1 MTAEFG
7 FPSIVAPRNGIIEVT
22 GAALCEHLARPVPV
36 LPLDHAF
43 ALASQGFAVFPVGR
57 NKAPRCPRGHR
68 AASTDLER
76 IRAMAGQYGFVLVGV
91 ATGEASDA
99 AVLDLDRQHGAAAW
113 WMENRH
119 RLPATRTHRTRSG
132 GLHLWFRH
140 KPGLR
145 CSTAKIAPGVDVK
158 AEGGACIWW
167 PATGLPALCTAP
179 LAPWPDWLT
188 PPPPP
193 SPAPAYVH
201 RGPRP
206 AAHIE
211 AQLAGLVRMVAAAP
225 QGQRNASLFW
235 AAARTLELVAAGEL
249 SKPHAESVLLEA
261 AAHAGLD
268 RLEAG
273 RTIKSAFDRRAA

>member
-1 MTAEFG
+1 MSVEF
-7 FPSIVAPRNGIIEVT
+7 PIDGIIEVT
-22 GAALCEHLARPVPV
+22 GDAPVEYVSRPASMPPLEHAL
-36 LPLDHAF
+36 
-43 ALASQGFAVFPVGR
+43 ALASMGFAVFPIGKD
-57 NKAPRCPRGHR
+57 KAPRCPRGHK
-68 AASTDLER
+68 AASTDPDC

-91 ATGEASDA
+91 ATGEASNA

-113 WMENRH
+113 WTENRH

-140 KPGLR
+140 KPDLR

-167 PATGLPALCTAP
+167 PATGLPALSTAP
-179 LAPWPDWLT
+179 LAPWPDWLA

-193 SPAPAYVH
+193 PAPAYVH

-211 AQLAGLVRMVAAAP
+211 AQLAGLVRVVAASKP
-225 QGQRNASLFW
+225 GQRNASLFW
-235 AAARTLELVAAGEL
+235 AAARAGELVAVGEL

-273 RTIKSAFDRRAA
+273 RTIKSAFDRRAT